1 MKWTE
6 VSIVASEKDGE
17 LVSDILSSI
26 VDTGLSEL
34 REQDRVTYKIYIPQ
48 DNSLGEKMARIKNTL
63 RDLSLYG
70 ISIDGKD
77 ITFKT
82 VAEEDWS
89 EKWKDFYKP
98 ICIKDYIT
106 IKTPWID
113 YKKKR
118 EDEIIID
125 IEPGMAFG
133 LGSHETTRLV
143 AGLMEKYLNGKKSL
157 LDFGC
162 GTGVLAII
170 ASLLG
175 VENVYAVDNDILAI
189 DALKENLLLNNI
201 SGGIEFFHKDS
212 LREFPYKVDI
222 IAANILAKVFRVL
235 KGEFF
240 PVLKPGGILIL
251 SGILVSEKEEIRNIF
266 IEEGFIFEE
275 DLTDGE
281 WAGIVF
287 KKPGNES

>member
-1 MKWTE
+1 
-6 VSIVASEKDGE
+6 
-17 LVSDILSSI
+17 
-26 VDTGLSEL
+26 
-34 REQDRVTYKIYIPQ
+34 
-48 DNSLGEKMARIKNTL
+48 
-63 RDLSLYG
+63 
-70 ISIDGKD
+70 
-77 ITFKT
+77 
-82 VAEEDWS
+82 
-89 EKWKDFYKP
+89 
-98 ICIKDYIT
+98 
-106 IKTPWID
+106 
-113 YKKKR
+113 
-118 EDEIIID
+118 
-125 IEPGMAFG
+125 MAFG

-143 AGLMEKYLNGKKSL
+143 AGLMEKYLKGKKSL

>member
-89 EKWKDFYKP
+89 KKWKDFYKP

-113 YKKKR
+113 YKKKKR
-118 EDEIIID
+118 
-125 IEPGMAFG
+125 
-133 LGSHETTRLV
+133 R
-143 AGLMEKYLNGKKSL
+143 
-157 LDFGC
+157 
-162 GTGVLAII
+162 
-170 ASLLG
+170 
-175 VENVYAVDNDILAI
+175 
-189 DALKENLLLNNI
+189 
-201 SGGIEFFHKDS
+201 
-212 LREFPYKVDI
+212 
-222 IAANILAKVFRVL
+222 
-235 KGEFF
+235 
-240 PVLKPGGILIL
+240 
-251 SGILVSEKEEIRNIF
+251 
-266 IEEGFIFEE
+266 
-275 DLTDGE
+275 
-281 WAGIVF
+281 
-287 KKPGNES
+287 